1 MTNTLI
7 WFKSNHMVANPQK
20 FQSMFLGTRKKVD
33 LCLDINGK
41 TSRTTSSVN
50 LLGVEID
57 WKLKFNKHV
66 NQNCKNAYNKTKA
79 LARVRYK
86 LNQRQKLSL
95 YNSFAMSCFCYCP
108 VVWMFCGKSANEFAE
123 RVQRK
128 ALRAVYNDY
137 SSNYKQLLNKGGH
150 NTIHEMNK
158 ISLLVEVFKCLNGE
172 NPPILSSIFAYKNL
186 NYNLRR
192 SNLLALPRPNTISYG
207 LNSFKYRGSMAWNNL
222 PDILKNCD
230 NSNEFKEKLKSQI
243 VIKCNCQICG

>member
-1 MTNTLI
+1 
-7 WFKSNHMVANPQK
+7 
-20 FQSMFLGTRKKVD
+20 
-33 LCLDINGK
+33 
-41 TSRTTSSVN
+41 
-50 LLGVEID
+50 
-57 WKLKFNKHV
+57 
-66 NQNCKNAYNKTKA
+66 
-79 LARVRYK
+79 
-86 LNQRQKLSL
+86 
-95 YNSFAMSCFCYCP
+95 MSCFCYCP